1 MSKIQTIRNNI
12 DNYYKQQDIE
22 RNKEKS
28 SRRNSK
34 WNKYYSNK
42 YWHELRNKYYMQHPC
57 CECCE
62 RQGIVTPAE
71 EVHHKKRF
79 SAGLTEQAK
88 WNLLLNE
95 HNLISVCKYHHNL
108 AHVYMERY
116 NTDTAGIDEIL
127 SIDTD
132 RNNYYQ

>member
-12 DNYYKQQDIE
+12 DNYYKQKEIE

-42 YWHELRNKYYMQHPC
+42 YWHELRNNYYMQHPC

-62 RQGIVTPAE
+62 RQGIVTPTE

-88 WNLLLNE
+88 WNLLLSE

-127 SIDTD
+127 SIDNENKL
-132 RNNYYQ
+132 NNI

>member
-12 DNYYKQQDIE
+12 DNYYKQQEIE
-22 RNKEKS
+22 RNKEKAK
-28 SRRNSK
+28 RRNSH

-71 EVHHKKRF
+71 AVHHRKKF
-79 SAGLTEQAK
+79 AAGLTEQAK
-88 WNLLLNE
+88 WNLLLSEN
-95 HNLISVCKYHHNL
+95 NLLACCRRHHDL

-116 NTDTAGIDEIL
+116 HTDTAGIDEIL

-132 RNNYYQ
+132 RNY